1 MGKITI
7 GTMFVKTDKQDY
19 SKKSKMSA
27 NQVKIF
33 GWAAFLNDLGSD
45 MIYPIWPLF
54 VTNVLGAN
62 MVILG
67 LIDGLGEAIVS
78 LSQAFSGYL
87 SDRLKKRK
95 VFIWLGYLFGSVLL
109 YL

>member
-67 LIDGLGEAIVS
+67 LIDGLGEAIVI
-78 LSQAFSGYL
+78 YL
-87 SDRLKKRK
+87 DLYCYIYDNFVIYSRKK
-95 VFIWLGYLFGSVLL
+95 VVYLRNFR
-109 YL
+109 